1 MSKGSIGLSDE
12 LNAYLE
18 RVGVREPDVLRSV
31 REETAQM
38 PEARMQIAVE
48 EGAFLAMLV
57 RLIGARRILEVGT
70 FTGYSSTA
78 MALAMAPDGRIVC
91 CDISREFTDVA
102 RRTWSAAGVDGR
114 IELRLGPALGTL
126 DDLLQEGASASFDL
140 AFIDA
145 DKANYAGYYE
155 RALRLVRPG
164 GLIAIDNVLWSG
176 RVADVAVTD
185 DDTEAI
191 RALNAAIAVDERVD
205 VAMVPIADGVTLARV
220 H

>member
-1 MSKGSIGLSDE
+1 MSSGSIGLSQE

-18 RVGVREPDVLRSV
+18 RVGVREPDVLRSL
-31 REETAQM
+31 REETALM
-38 PEARMQIAVE
+38 PQAQMQIAVE
-48 EGAFLAMLV
+48 EGAFLSLLV
-57 RLIGARRILEVGT
+57 QVLGARRILEVGT

-78 MALAMAPDGRIVC
+78 MALAMPADGRIVC

-102 RRTWSAAGVDGR
+102 RRTWSAAGVDDR
-114 IELRLGPALGTL
+114 VELRVGPALGTL

-176 RVADVAVTD
+176 RVADPTD
-185 DDTEAI
+185 TDADTEAI
-191 RALNAAIAVDERVD
+191 RALNEAIAVDERVD

>member
-1 MSKGSIGLSDE
+1 MSSGSIGLSQE

-18 RVGVREPDVLRSV
+18 RVGVREPDVLRSL
-31 REETAQM
+31 REETALM
-38 PEARMQIAVE
+38 PQAQMQIAVE
-48 EGAFLAMLV
+48 EGALLSLLV
-57 RLIGARRILEVGT
+57 QLLGARRILEVGT

-78 MALAMAPDGRIVC
+78 MALAMPADGRIVC

-102 RRTWSAAGVDGR
+102 RLAWSAAGVDDR

-176 RVADVAVTD
+176 RVADPADTD
-185 DDTEAI
+185 ADTEAI
-191 RALNAAIAVDERVD
+191 RALNEAIAVDERVD